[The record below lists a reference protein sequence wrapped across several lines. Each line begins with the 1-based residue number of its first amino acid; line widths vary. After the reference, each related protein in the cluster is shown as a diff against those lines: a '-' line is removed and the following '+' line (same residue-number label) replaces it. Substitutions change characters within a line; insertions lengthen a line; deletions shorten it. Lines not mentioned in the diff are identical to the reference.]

1 MTFKNSCIY
10 WLLFFRYKLPDGSL
24 EDDNSVSP
32 HKWHG
37 PMFMLHAFL
46 FMWPL
51 LCWGVLERKTTAVL
65 DRFRKGHVE
74 KAASLFVYVRYL
86 LFIDFDPI
94 LKFCKEYFKKK
105 KKSIFFPAKNLK
117 FDPFLNLRKIKKKI
131 QIFVQKYIFNP
142 ILNFFNDFFFLNSI
156 FWQKVYILIHIWT

>member
-1 MTFKNSCIY
+1 
-10 WLLFFRYKLPDGSL
+10 
-24 EDDNSVSP
+24 
-32 HKWHG
+32 
-37 PMFMLHAFL
+37 
-46 FMWPL
+46 MWPL

-105 KKSIFFPAKNLK
+105 KNYFFDIKERISLIFIMIDLI
-117 FDPFLNLRKIKKKI
+117 FLN
-131 QIFVQKYIFNP
+131 FNN
-142 ILNFFNDFFFLNSI
+142 IA
-156 FWQKVYILIHIWT
+156 YYLINLF